1 MIASTLLLIALA
13 AILGSFAQAQKTA
26 SAEDTH
32 TQSLDG
38 LRQAVDVFAKDVR
51 ESTVVSS
58 GSSTAV
64 VMTTTV
70 NETVNTVTWR
80 TATVGGRLVLQRQVG
95 SATAETMVDR
105 LLAGDVFVLTPNDPA
120 SVQRI
125 LLTIR
130 ASGGQSRAEVD
141 LSTEVTRRDAS

>member
-1 MIASTLLLIALA
+1 MVAWTLLLIALA
-13 AILGSFAQAQKTA
+13 AILGSFAQAQQTA

-32 TQSLDG
+32 TQALDG

-70 NETVNTVTWR
+70 NEVVKTVTWR
-80 TATVGGRLVLQRQVG
+80 TTTVGGRLVLQRQVG
-95 SATAETMVDR
+95 TATAETMVDR
-105 LLAGDVFVLTPNDPA
+105 LLVGDVFVLTPDDPA

-130 ASGGQSRAEVD
+130 ASGGTNRAEVD